1 MYFVYIIKSLKYNRY
16 YIGFTENLNERLRRH
31 NKGDVKSTKFYG
43 PWELVYFEKFDNKK
57 DARKREIFL
66 KKTAKAREEIFEKI
80 DKAPSSSLV

>member
-1 MYFVYIIKSLKYNRY
+1 MYFVYIIKSLKYNRH

-43 PWELVYFEKFDNKK
+43 PWKLVYFEKFDNKK

-66 KKTAKAREEIFEKI
+66 KKTAKAREEIFEKVN
-80 DKAPSSSLV
+80 KAPSSSLV